1 MQMSHFELGFAVTTR
16 FGLQIQL
23 PKESLTISPLKQLG
37 YMNFNHQYIALSRR
51 DPETANGGMPQ
62 TKVATLISYEHEQH
76 DQELLPRGWP

>member
-1 MQMSHFELGFAVTTR
+1 
-16 FGLQIQL
+16 
-23 PKESLTISPLKQLG
+23 
-37 YMNFNHQYIALSRR
+37 MNINHQYIALSRR